1 MRGGMLDT
9 RVTVQSQ
16 ALSQNTIGESVITW
30 VDFAEVWASVE
41 QLSGREQWALS
52 QVQSPVT
59 TRVLIRP
66 LPGVLTSMRVVFGTR
81 VLTIESIVRSRK
93 RQDHL
98 ELMCSE
104 GIVNE

>member
-16 ALSQNTIGESVITW
+16 ALSQNSLGESVITW

-41 QLSGREQWALS
+41 QLSGRDLWALA
-52 QVQSPVT
+52 QIHSPVT

-66 LPGVLTSMRVVFGTR
+66 LTGLLSSMRLVFNSR
-81 VLTIESIVRSRK
+81 VLTIESVVLSRK
-93 RQDHL
+93 RQDFV